1 MRFFLLIGLFASI
14 SCNINRGRDKTYLN
28 LSNQKLLYVPDSVF
42 EFSRLE
48 SLELGNGNF
57 TIYPP
62 LSALGLG
69 DDSNKDLNRI
79 TDIPTKIEAL
89 KNLKFLG
96 LCYNNIL
103 TLPSTLTHL
112 KKLDTLNLS
121 LNGNLK
127 ISEVYPIL
135 VQMKSLRYLN
145 IFGTQADT
153 SVVKNLRASLPNTRV
168 IASIADMGVDIEKIS
183 KEIEDTLQSNVD
195 SIK

>member
-1 MRFFLLIGLFASI
+1 M
-14 SCNINRGRDKTYLN
+14 SCNINRSRDKTYLN

-48 SLELGNGNF
+48 YLELGNGNF

-79 TDIPTKIEAL
+79 TDIPSKIEAL

-183 KEIEDTLQSNVD
+183 KEIDDTLQSNVD

>member
-1 MRFFLLIGLFASI
+1 MRLIVLIGLFASI
-14 SCNINRGRDKTYLN
+14 SCNSNDSRDKTYLD

-42 EFSRLE
+42 NFTRLE
-48 SLELGNGNF
+48 YLELGNRNF

-79 TDIPTKIEAL
+79 TDIPTQIKAL

-96 LCYNNIL
+96 LCHNNIQ

-112 KKLDTLNLS
+112 KNLDTLNLS
-121 LNGNLK
+121 LNRNLK

-153 SVVKNLRASLPNTRV
+153 SVVRNLRASLPNTKV
-168 IASIADMGVDIEKIS
+168 ITTISDMGVDIEKIS
-183 KEIEDTLQSNVD
+183 KEIEDTLQSIVD